1 MNILQSCYM
10 DMKRGGEK
18 RGRGGGGEEEGEREK
33 RRGGEENEVGRR
45 KCKVRKK
52 GKRVMLE

>member
-1 MNILQSCYM
+1 MNILQSCCM

-18 RGRGGGGEEEGEREK
+18 RGRGRREEEEK
-33 RRGGEENEVGRR
+33 RRRRGGRVGRR